1 MKKEHKI
8 KLSYNANIHTHTLKR
23 IVGYYYNEFVELN
36 DKFENISEDEYTKMM
51 ITKGENAK
59 TEKQRAKITEEY
71 VKNIQKY
78 YSSNNN
84 YSILSYNDQVNKLN
98 GYISFKYKESEE
110 QFNLPLLDF
119 ISYDLNN
126 INEYIIF
133 FINYF
138 DIVMDILDKN
148 DLNSIKLNTL
158 YEIKYINDLA
168 KKYYDKVV
176 KEAKKMQVIFKMC
189 IDFVYQMNNN
199 EYTINL
205 SKDLTKE
212 QRFFVFNQINNKPFK
227 KISNNFKTINSLDYN
242 YEYVNTKIPE
252 IAISIIKAMDPKGEK
267 ICHQHQYE
275 TDNLYT
281 AFYIMLYDIIG
292 INNWYVKVCRN
303 CGRYFLTQKATVGY
317 CTRIF
322 TDNMNCKEY
331 GNMNYQRKKLEL
343 DDTYKKYR
351 TIGTRLKTRCI
362 PRRKGQ
368 KSVEPKFI
376 KDLEEYR
383 TVGKKMYSDCK
394 KGLIPAEEF
403 KKWID
408 EQEKK

>member
-23 IVGYYYNEFVELN
+23 IVGYYYKEFVELN
-36 DKFENISEDEYTKMM
+36 DKFENMSEDEYTKIM

-59 TEKQRAKITEEY
+59 TEKQRAKIAEEY
-71 VKNIQKY
+71 AKNIQKY
-78 YSSNNN
+78 YSSNNH
-84 YSILSYNDQVNKLN
+84 SILSYNDQVNKLN
-98 GYISFKYKESEE
+98 GYISFKHEEIEE
-110 QFNLPLLDF
+110 QYNLPLLDF

-148 DLNSIKLNTL
+148 DLDSIKLNTL
-158 YEIKYINDLA
+158 YEIKYISDLA
-168 KKYYDKVV
+168 KKYYDRVV

-205 SKDLTKE
+205 SKDLSKE
-212 QRFFVFNQINNKPFK
+212 QRFFVFNQVNNKPFK

-242 YEYVNTKIPE
+242 YEYVNTKVPE
-252 IAISIIKAMDPKGEK
+252 VAISIIKAMDPKGEK
-267 ICHQHQYE
+267 ICHQYQYE
-275 TDNLYT
+275 TDNLFT
-281 AFYIMLYDIIG
+281 AFYIMLYNIIG

-317 CTRIF
+317 CNRIVDRDM
-322 TDNMNCKEY
+322 TCKDIGIKE
-331 GNMNYQRKKLEL
+331 QQKRKGEKEPV
-343 DDTYKKYR
+343 YKKYR
-351 TIGTRLKTRCI
+351 QIYAKKAMMVKRNPDIPSYKTNYE
-362 PRRKGQ
+362 KW
-368 KSVEPKFI
+368 
-376 KDLEEYR
+376 
-383 TVGKKMYSDCK
+383 KKETKQFMQNIK
-394 KGLIPAEEF
+394 KGTKTYNEF
-403 KKWID
+403 DNWLNKK
-408 EQEKK
+408 

>member
-23 IVGYYYNEFVELN
+23 IVGYYYKEFVELN
-36 DKFENISEDEYTKMM
+36 DKFENMSEDEYTKIM

-59 TEKQRAKITEEY
+59 TEKQRSKIAEEY
-71 VKNIQKY
+71 AKNIQKY
-78 YSSNNN
+78 YYSNNN

-98 GYISFKYKESEE
+98 GYISFKYEE
-110 QFNLPLLDF
+110 IEKQYNLPLLDF

-138 DIVMDILDKN
+138 DIVMDILDQN
-148 DLNSIKLNTL
+148 DLDSIKLNTL
-158 YEIKYINDLA
+158 YEIKYISDLA
-168 KKYYDKVV
+168 KKYYDRVV

-205 SKDLTKE
+205 SKDLSKE
-212 QRFFVFNQINNKPFK
+212 QRFFVFNQVNNKPFK

-242 YEYVNTKIPE
+242 YEYVNTKVPE
-252 IAISIIKAMDPKGEK
+252 VAISIIKAMDPKGEK
-267 ICHQHQYE
+267 ICHQYQYE
-275 TDNLYT
+275 TDNLFT
-281 AFYIMLYDIIG
+281 AFYIMLYNIIG

-317 CTRIF
+317 CNRIVDRDM
-322 TDNMNCKEY
+322 TCKDIGIKE
-331 GNMNYQRKKLEL
+331 QQKRKGEKEPV
-343 DDTYKKYR
+343 YKKYR
-351 TIGTRLKTRCI
+351 QIYAKKAMMVKRNPDIPSYKTNYE
-362 PRRKGQ
+362 KW
-368 KSVEPKFI
+368 
-376 KDLEEYR
+376 
-383 TVGKKMYSDCK
+383 KKEAKQFMQNIK
-394 KGLIPAEEF
+394 KGTKTYNEF
-403 KKWID
+403 DNWLNKK
-408 EQEKK
+408 

>member
-23 IVGYYYNEFVELN
+23 IVGYYYKEFVELN
-36 DKFENISEDEYTKMM
+36 DKFENMSEDEYTKIM

-59 TEKQRAKITEEY
+59 TEKQRSKIAEEY
-71 VKNIQKY
+71 AKNIQKY
-78 YSSNNN
+78 YYSNNN

-98 GYISFKYKESEE
+98 GYISFKYEE
-110 QFNLPLLDF
+110 IEKQYNLPLLDF

-148 DLNSIKLNTL
+148 DLDSIKLNTL
-158 YEIKYINDLA
+158 YEIKYIIDLA
-168 KKYYDKVV
+168 KKYYDRVV

-205 SKDLTKE
+205 SKDLSKE
-212 QRFFVFNQINNKPFK
+212 QRFFVFNQVNNKPFK
-227 KISNNFKTINSLDYN
+227 KILNNFKTINSLDYN
-242 YEYVNTKIPE
+242 YEYVNTKVPE
-252 IAISIIKAMDPKGEK
+252 VAISIIKAMDPKGEK
-267 ICHQHQYE
+267 ICHQYQYE
-275 TDNLYT
+275 TDNLFT
-281 AFYIMLYDIIG
+281 AFYIMLYNIIG

-317 CTRIF
+317 CNRIVDRDM
-322 TDNMNCKEY
+322 TCKDIGIKE
-331 GNMNYQRKKLEL
+331 QQKRKGEKEPV
-343 DDTYKKYR
+343 YKKYR
-351 TIGTRLKTRCI
+351 QIYAKKAMMVKRNPDIPSYKTNYE
-362 PRRKGQ
+362 KW
-368 KSVEPKFI
+368 
-376 KDLEEYR
+376 
-383 TVGKKMYSDCK
+383 KKEAKQFMQNIK
-394 KGLIPAEEF
+394 KGTKTYNEF
-403 KKWID
+403 DNWLNKK
-408 EQEKK
+408 